1 MREMGAVEDFEIYV
15 RYCETDAGG
24 HVNNTSYFIYLEE
37 ARTKFFAAIGLSPQ
51 EREDLNFIVAHAEC
65 NFIAQAYA
73 GQNLRLTTT
82 ITKIGTK
89 SFTMSHDIIEVTSGT
104 LIAKGSAVVVCF
116 NYKEQKSIEIP
127 EKLHS
132 VLEMNMAIV

>member
-1 MREMGAVEDFEIYV
+1 MGAIADFEIYV

-37 ARTKFFAAIGLSPQ
+37 ARTKFFATIGLSPQ

-73 GQNLRLTTT
+73 GQTLKLTTT
-82 ITKIGTK
+82 ISKIGTK
-89 SFTMSHDIIEVTSGT
+89 SFTMAHDIIEVASGT
-104 LIAKGSAVVVCF
+104 LIAQGSAVVVCF
-116 NYKEQKSIEIP
+116 NYKEQKSIDIP
-127 EKLHS
+127 GKLRS
-132 VLEMNMAIV
+132 ILESNVAIV